1 MIYFDNAAT
10 TFPKPESVYLELDKV
25 NRTAAFNAG
34 RGESAESEAASE
46 LVQKARKA
54 VASFIPQLDPSRV
67 VFTSSATEALNLL
80 ILGMDLIDG
89 DTVYISPF
97 EHNAIVRPLKRLEK
111 EKGIRIEVIPFDR
124 NTWSLDLNALHQ
136 AFVLRK
142 PSAVFLS
149 QISNVTGYALPYKQI
164 FQMSKQYDAINVLDA
179 AQGYGVF
186 PVSDWDLCSYIVFA
200 GHKSLYGSFGVAGFL
215 VVEDRDLTVI
225 KSGGTGSDS
234 LNPEMP
240 DKLPGKYEAGSQ
252 NVVAISSLIP
262 SVYFLKQNNVGDH
275 EISLA
280 EYLKEKMKENSK
292 IKVFCPNGIISHGIV
307 SFDVDGYSSEEAGMI
322 LGDAGFSVRTGY
334 HCAPLVHD
342 FISSAAFFGTIRC
355 SFGAFNTKEQIDGLV
370 ETLKGFK

>member
-10 TFPKPESVYLELDKV
+10 TFPKPESVYLELDKI

-34 RGESAESEAASE
+34 RGESAESEMASD

-54 VASFIPQLDPSRV
+54 VASFIPQIDPSRV

-80 ILGMDLIDG
+80 ILGMDLADG

-111 EKGIRIEVIPFDR
+111 EKGIRIEVIPFDK
-124 NTWSLDLNALHQ
+124 NTWSLDLNALRQ

-164 FQMSKQYDAINVLDA
+164 FQMSKQYSAINVLDA

-215 VVEDRDLTVI
+215 VVDDHNLAVI

-240 DKLPGKYEAGSQ
+240 EQLPGRYEAGSLD
-252 NVVAISSLIP
+252 VVAIASLIP
-262 SVYFLKQNNVGDH
+262 SIQFLHSHDVAKNETELSEYFKTELKKLPEITVY
-275 EISLA
+275 
-280 EYLKEKMKENSK
+280 
-292 IKVFCPNGIISHGIV
+292 CPEGVVSHGIV
-307 SFDVDGYSSEEAGMI
+307 SFDVAGHSSEEMGI
-322 LGDAGFSVRTGY
+322 LLGEKGFSVRTGY
-334 HCAPLVHD
+334 HCAPLVHE
-342 FISSAAFFGTIRC
+342 FISSLRYLGTVRC
-355 SFGAFNTKEQIDGLV
+355 SFGAFNNKKEVDFLV
-370 ETLKGFK
+370 AELKKIG